1 MYTRIIRDEKKLSPG
16 GDTGGRVSI
25 AAASRHQTK
34 HQTTFWFGHL
44 DTGGQAD
51 SSAAG
56 AGNSQFGHPAVMSH
70 IHYIQTSNQT
80 SIDKKIFVN
89 CIIYLTCLFIRVVI
103 VQKLT

>member
-70 IHYIQTSNQT
+70 IYCIQTSNQT
-80 SIDKKIFVN
+80 SIDKIDTR
-89 CIIYLTCLFIRVVI
+89 ISIYLIHVNIGGIFCIKI
-103 VQKLT
+103 